1 MLDFLKENSNFILP
15 LVVFLFGWI
24 LPVPHFKLFGK
35 QVGEQLP
42 PKVRKL
48 LADRLKAFQRG
59 LEEADVKGDTNLVD
73 NETVRNELKKVKLD
87 LGLKE

>member
-1 MLDFLKENSNFILP
+1 MLDFFKEHFNTVWPIMAILIAW
-15 LVVFLFGWI
+15 L
-24 LPVPHFKLFGK
+24 LPAPRFKLFGK

-48 LADRLKAFQRG
+48 LAERLKAFQRG

-73 NETVRNELKKVKLD
+73 NETVKNEMKKMKLD

>member
-1 MLDFLKENSNFILP
+1 MLDFLKENSNLILP

-24 LPVPHFKLFGK
+24 LPVPRFKLFGK
-35 QVGEQLP
+35 QVGDQLP
-42 PKVRKL
+42 PKVRKM
-48 LADRLKAFQRG
+48 LAERLKAFQRG

-73 NETVRNELKKVKLD
+73 NETVKNEMKKMKLD